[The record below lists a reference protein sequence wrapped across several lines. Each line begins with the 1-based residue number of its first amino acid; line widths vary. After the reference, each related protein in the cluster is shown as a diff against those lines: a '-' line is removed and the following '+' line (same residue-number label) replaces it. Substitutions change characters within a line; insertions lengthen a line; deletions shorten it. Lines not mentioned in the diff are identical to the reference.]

1 MINYFKLI
9 RVKHWLKNLLI
20 LLPLF
25 FSQNILNVNYY
36 GVIIISFLVFSF
48 SSSMIYIVNDLCDLE
63 NDRLHPIKKN
73 RVLASGKISIK
84 QAKIVLFL
92 LIVFDLLLMIY
103 LYIKLKF
110 IAIFSIP
117 IIYIFLNILYS
128 YKLKNIPIIDIV
140 ILVLGFV
147 FRLFYGSV
155 VVSIKIS
162 MYLYLLVIFGSCYLA
177 LGKRRNEIIHVGEKS
192 RKVLTFYN
200 KEFLEKNMYLF
211 LSMAMFSY
219 ILWCIDKD
227 VINRLDSNNLFFTIP
242 LVIIIFFKYNFNIE
256 NGIDGD
262 PVEVV
267 FKDKILIYLIVSYI
281 FVMMFILY

>member
-73 RVLASGKISIK
+73 RVLASGKITIK
-84 QAKIVLFL
+84 KAIIVLVL
-92 LIVFDLLLMIY
+92 LIFISLFLMFY
-103 LYIKLKF
+103 LFFKLKDLYIF
-110 IAIFSIP
+110 IVP
-117 IIYIFLNILYS
+117 ILYIILNILYS
-128 YKLKNIPIIDIV
+128 YKLKNIPIIDIF

-147 FRLFYGSV
+147 FRLFYGSIV
-155 VVSIKIS
+155 VNIKIS
-162 MYLYLLVIFGSCYLA
+162 MYLYLLVIFGSSYLA
-177 LGKRRNEIIHVGEKS
+177 LGKRRNEIVHIGEKS
-192 RKVLTFYN
+192 RKVLSFYN
-200 KEFLEKNMYLF
+200 KDFLEKNMYLF
-211 LSMAMFSY
+211 LALAMFSY
-219 ILWCIDKD
+219 ILWCIDSE
-227 VINRLDSNNLFFTIP
+227 VLNRLDSDCLFFTIP

-256 NGIDGD
+256 KNIDGD
-262 PVEVV
+262 PVEVI
-267 FKDKILIYLIVSYI
+267 FKDKILILLIVSYI